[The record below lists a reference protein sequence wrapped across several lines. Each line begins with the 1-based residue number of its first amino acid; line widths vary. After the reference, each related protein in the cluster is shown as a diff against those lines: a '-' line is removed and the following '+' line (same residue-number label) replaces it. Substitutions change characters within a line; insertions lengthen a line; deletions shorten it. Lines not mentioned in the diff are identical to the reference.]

1 MQLAAAPPA
10 GGGRGGG
17 GGGGRGGGGTAGAFV
32 LRASYQ
38 DSGANGVDPI
48 LAGDIVLLGPQQ
60 LRPETAEI
68 RGPGITYTPSRDP
81 GFFIAQSG
89 AYIGFRSLDLTGI
102 GRIEIAAV
110 TQFYQWPTMQG
121 ATVEVRQDAPTG
133 QLLGSVGIYPAA
145 GGGRGGGVGGAPAAA
160 SAVAVPPGTS
170 GTHDIYFVFVNP
182 QAKPDNQL
190 LLVNSVAFR
199 ASTP

>member
-1 MQLAAAPPA
+1 MSLCSWQRRRRPA
-10 GGGRGGG
+10 GGAGAVAA
-17 GGGGRGGGGTAGAFV
+17 GGGGTAGAFV

-81 GFFIAQSG
+81 GFFIARSG

-145 GGGRGGGVGGAPAAA
+145 GGGAAVVGPAVRPLLRRQWRCHPGLRAPTI
-160 SAVAVPPGTS
+160 SIS
-170 GTHDIYFVFVNP
+170 C
-182 QAKPDNQL
+182 
-190 LLVNSVAFR
+190 S
-199 ASTP
+199 STRRRSRTTNCCW